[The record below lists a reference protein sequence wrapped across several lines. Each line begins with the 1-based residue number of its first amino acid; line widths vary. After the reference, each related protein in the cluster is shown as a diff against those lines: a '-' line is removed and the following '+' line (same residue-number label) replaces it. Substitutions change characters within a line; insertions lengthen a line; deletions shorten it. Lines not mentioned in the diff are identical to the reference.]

1 MSPKI
6 WETTDGMQEHTNNTM
21 ELTRTPLD
29 RGKTVHAVGNH
40 EIKTSN
46 DDNIRHH
53 KRHSAT
59 SELLAQTKKHP

>member
-1 MSPKI
+1 MGPRI
-6 WETTDGMQEHTNNTM
+6 WETTNVMQKHTINTM

-29 RGKTVHAVGNH
+29 QGKMVHAVGNY
-40 EIKTSN
+40 EIETSN
-46 DDNIRHH
+46 DDKIRHH